1 MIVWGVIWMVAILL
15 VIVSWYIYYIL
26 RMAYAEMND
35 GSNGSTESEELLQ
48 FPSDENSKSTGRG
61 YDRCSDRS
69 WIRFI
74 QERTGKNCGS

>member
-48 FPSDENSKSTGRG
+48 LPSDRDKQSS
-61 YDRCSDRS
+61 
-69 WIRFI
+69 
-74 QERTGKNCGS
+74 